1 VNASR
6 KLPDDWHEFDL
17 GELLS
22 FSNGINADKSA
33 YGWGVPFV
41 NVLEVITHESLSA
54 ADIPGR
60 VSLPSK
66 VLSRYRVKRGDLLF
80 NRTSETQEELGLA
93 AVYEDD
99 APVVFGG
106 FVFRGRPTT
115 SSMATDYSK
124 YALRSEPVRQQ
135 ITARGQG
142 AIRANIGQRDLKS
155 VRVRLPG
162 LPEQHAIA
170 AALDDACTLVHY
182 LERMITKKQAIKQG
196 MMRRILALPPSDGAH
211 RAALGALAEF
221 LSGGTPD
228 RSNAEYWF
236 GNIPW
241 ISATT
246 LKNVEVSTSDQMV
259 TERAVRAGSRMSP
272 VGATLVLVR
281 GSALHSEIRA
291 SLVTKPVCFNQD
303 VKSLVPSKQIE
314 PKFLTYSILANAPRL
329 LGLVTSAG
337 NTAGVLDTKVLKA
350 FEIWLPDLDTQRRV
364 VQVFDDIHDEIS
376 LLTTRLAKAR
386 DIKTGMMQ
394 QLPTG
399 RMRLPVAEVAS

>member
-1 VNASR
+1 VNPAHHP
-6 KLPDDWHEFDL
+6 PDDWQEFDL
-17 GELLS
+17 GDLLS

-33 YGWGVPFV
+33 YGQGVPFA

-54 ADIPGR
+54 DEIPGR

-66 VLSRYRVKRGDLLF
+66 VLSRYRVKRGDVLF
-80 NRTSETQEELGLA
+80 NRTSETQEELGLTS
-93 AVYEDD
+93 VYMDES
-99 APVVFGG
+99 PIVFGG

-115 SSMATDYSK
+115 SSMLVDYSK
-124 YALRSEPVRQQ
+124 YALRSQPVRQQ

-155 VRVRLPG
+155 VRVRLPE

-170 AALDDACTLVHY
+170 AALDDASLLIHY
-182 LERMITKKQAIKQG
+182 LERIIAKKLAIKQG
-196 MMRRILALPPSDGAH
+196 MMQRIFALPSSDGAQ
-211 RAALGALAEF
+211 RTALGALAEF

-228 RSNAEYWF
+228 RSNAEYWS

-246 LKNVEVSTSDQMV
+246 LKNVEVSTSDQTV

-272 VGATLVLVR
+272 VGATLMLVR

-303 VKSLVPSKQIE
+303 VKSLVPSKRIE

-329 LGLVTSAG
+329 LRLVTSAG
-337 NTAGVLDTKVLKA
+337 NTAGVLDTKVLKG
-350 FEIWLPDLDTQRRV
+350 FEIWLPDLNTQRWV
-364 VQVFDDIHDEIS
+364 VHVFDDVHGEIS
-376 LLTTRLAKAR
+376 CLAARLAKAH

-399 RMRLPVAEVAS
+399 RTRLSLAEVAS